1 MIFDDFVLH
10 NAHTG
15 LSNSQLCQRDTL
27 LIRCHGCLKKDSV
40 NLLLCEGGK
49 LFLCFFHGS
58 DSLLE
63 CFHAVD
69 GFRGFVLWFFCHR
82 NPP

>member
-1 MIFDDFVLH
+1 MVLDNFVLH
-10 NAHTG
+10 NAHSG
-15 LSNSQLCQRDTL
+15 LGDSQLCQRDTL
-27 LIRCHGCLKKDSV
+27 FVSCHGCLEENPV
-40 NLLLCEGGK
+40 YLLLCEGGK
-49 LFLCFFHGS
+49 LSLCFSHGS
-58 DSLLE
+58 DLFLQ